1 MSEKKSIDSR
11 YRNFACVVYPE
22 SAPDNWQS
30 ILSDHHISAFISPL
44 HDKDIDEITG
54 RDKKI
59 RELEARKDKMATPPE
74 LSSDECYVCGKKGTT
89 MQTCVKCKKAVC
101 EDCATFVPET
111 ESEVASGYYC
121 QDCW

>member
-1 MSEKKSIDSR
+1 MNILKAIEKLR
-11 YRNFACVVYPE
+11 YKAGLVKEVLFNDARPVKP
-22 SAPDNWQS
+22 S
-30 ILSDHHISAFISPL
+30 L

-111 ESEVASGYYC
+111 ESEIVSGYYC